1 VLLQWQISRDGV
13 VNSYGGRHAHSG
25 TIIYQ
30 GDNWPAAY
38 QDRLFTLNFH
48 GHPANQEI
56 LTRSGSGYAASH
68 AEDVLLAKDPWF
80 RGMELGSGP
89 DGAVFVLDWS
99 DAGECHEHTGVHRAS
114 GRIFKVRKTDQ
125 TQGTTP
131 QTDLATWPLE
141 RGWNGCKRR

>member
-1 VLLQWQISRDGV
+1 M
-13 VNSYGGRHAHSG
+13 
-25 TIIYQ
+25 
-30 GDNWPAAY
+30 
-38 QDRLFTLNFH
+38 
-48 GHPANQEI
+48 
-56 LTRSGSGYAASH
+56 ASH

-99 DAGECHEHTGVHRAS
+99 DAGECQEHTGVHRTS

-141 RGWNGCKRR
+141 RLAKVHASPNDWHTRQARLELARRNTVTDKAPAMLPSGNFFSHPTAARARRFRVC